1 MNNTSFHNGLFINDY
16 HRQSSMAAMREVLM
30 MSFHPYSRVQKI
42 QQIKS
47 LRDDTHSKSKTI

>member
-16 HRQSSMAAMREVLM
+16 HRHSSMAAMREVLM
-30 MSFHPYSRVQKI
+30 MSLHPYSRVQKI

>member
-1 MNNTSFHNGLFINDY
+1 MNNTSFHTGLFINDF

-30 MSFHPYSRVQKI
+30 MSLHPYSRVQKI

>member
-30 MSFHPYSRVQKI
+30 MSLHPYSRVQKNTTD
-42 QQIKS
+42 KV
-47 LRDDTHSKSKTI
+47 SKR